1 MDDDT
6 RAVGVACLLFVEL
19 VTDYLED
26 ALDPPRHAAMT
37 AHLQACPYCGEYL
50 AQIRATISATGRL
63 RAEAFDP
70 RIMADLVTEFHE
82 LLGAQTQRS
91 MECP

>member
-1 MDDDT
+1 MDDDA
-6 RAVGVACLLFVEL
+6 RAFGVACLVFVEL
-19 VTDYLED
+19 VTDYLDD

-37 AHLQACPYCGEYL
+37 AHLRTCPDCGEYL

-70 RIMADLVTEFHE
+70 RIMADLVTEFHH
-82 LLGAQTQRS
+82 LLGAETHRS
-91 MECP
+91 IERP